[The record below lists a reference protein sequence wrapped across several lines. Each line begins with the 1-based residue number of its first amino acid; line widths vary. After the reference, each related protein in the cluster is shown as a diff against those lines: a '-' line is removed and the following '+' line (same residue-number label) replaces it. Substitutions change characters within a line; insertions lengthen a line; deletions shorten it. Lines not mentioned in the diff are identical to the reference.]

1 MRNRPL
7 SVLACC
13 IGLAVGSSCTTRHA
27 PSSAPQSPPTQ
38 AEAGSTAGNAHEDA
52 ALHPTDQMPNGSTPA
67 SAKEQEL
74 NNLTRRYMNDEI
86 SPREYQTERARILAE
101 P

>member
-1 MRNRPL
+1 
-7 SVLACC
+7 
-13 IGLAVGSSCTTRHA
+13 
-27 PSSAPQSPPTQ
+27 
-38 AEAGSTAGNAHEDA
+38 
-52 ALHPTDQMPNGSTPA
+52 MPNGSTPA